1 MAMDFLSRSYEYKKR
16 SHSLEWLLSMLA
28 LPIFPGRLQPSIV
41 GRSELN
47 FRVRDG
53 NGWTLALISTN
64 CCIATVLYSNKP
76 LSNCQVV
83 PSGTFKRFAQQNLAA
98 GRIHFARGCS
108 IKRVPA
114 RASALVGKR
123 LAVVD
128 VRDDGKISDV
138 LFVHSC
144 CSCLL
149 SARWRR
155 APNGASKRFAA
166 GKILISCRAGN
177 SSFLRCCGVPA
188 SRSA

>member
-76 LSNCQVV
+76 LSNCQAV

-98 GRIHFARGCS
+98 GRIHFARGFFVLKGSRKS
-108 IKRVPA
+108 IA
-114 RASALVGKR
+114 
-123 LAVVD
+123 
-128 VRDDGKISDV
+128 
-138 LFVHSC
+138 
-144 CSCLL
+144 
-149 SARWRR
+149 
-155 APNGASKRFAA
+155 
-166 GKILISCRAGN
+166 
-177 SSFLRCCGVPA
+177 FLGW
-188 SRSA
+188 